1 MVITGPFFLTFFES
15 SCITQGRR
23 LQQLIKE
30 ICFRKVAKPYK
41 MHYVTPCLIFFY
53 PDIKKPVWPLQ
64 MAVTRDCS
72 NFATRSQTTRRPSPL
87 GTYFP
92 TRKGLPENLLWLS
105 WVRMVIVYQMR
116 PHPLRH
122 FYFVTQQSPPRFVSG
137 GARRPAAVCAHTISI
152 CAARLTHKR
161 ALGLP
166 FLWQRK

>member
-1 MVITGPFFLTFFES
+1 MVTTGPVFWTFFES

-41 MHYVTPCLIFFY
+41 THYVTPCLIFFY

-64 MAVTRDCS
+64 MGVTRDCP

-122 FYFVTQQSPPRFVSG
+122 FYFVTQHSPRFVSG
-137 GARRPAAVCAHTISI
+137 GARRPAAAVN
-152 CAARLTHKR
+152 ARILSPSAPRGWPINVRSDSLFCDK
-161 ALGLP
+161 
-166 FLWQRK
+166 